1 MKKYMLE
8 QILEWWEEA
17 PADSEMV
24 LVISPN
30 LLDSTKVHM
39 DHRYRPFKVEP
50 LATPK
55 QLKLIKQL
63 MQADSKDLYIKH
75 YEDITKSEANNIIR
89 YLLDNDDEYDEDIIK
104 QYKI

>member
-17 PADSEMV
+17 PANNE
-24 LVISPN
+24 LVVIISPDELN
-30 LLDSTKVHM
+30 QNKVYM
-39 DHRYRPFKVEP
+39 EYRYRPIKVEP

-55 QLKLIKQL
+55 QIKLIKQL

-89 YLLDNDDEYDEDIIK
+89 YLLDNDDEYDEDVIK